1 MFGFTVLT
9 RKYSKKGWPKVW
21 NTLEKTTENNKKS
34 TTFRENSLK
43 MASQGFD
50 DCIVAVCCILKI
62 FVLRYGG
69 KFKIYIK
76 KLSLCHHFVKIAQI
90 PFLNM

>member
-1 MFGFTVLT
+1 MFGFIVLT
-9 RKYSKKGWPKVW
+9 RKYSKTGWPKVW
-21 NTLEKTTENNKKS
+21 ITLKKTTENNKKS

-43 MASQGFD
+43 MASLGFD
-50 DCIVAVCCILKI
+50 DCNVAIYCILKI

-90 PFLNM
+90 SFLNI